1 MLSYTPFTTPNNWGY
16 IICRPCRVIDA
27 IPVPLPSLS
36 LSADAQIIDTNAQ
49 VVITQTFTLSKSN
62 FKSIFMPTTSSN
74 DKKKSKA
81 VEAVYRFP
89 LPENAAVCAFEC
101 EFNGSKIVGK
111 VKEKEEARQEYT
123 EAIKAG
129 KQASLLEQE
138 KPDVFQISIG
148 NLRLPDDDDDD
159 ETKVSTVV
167 TRITYVQELPTNT
180 EPNELRFGLLSKE
193 LKDRY
198 ASSSDSLPNYQ
209 TTDSKWAMS
218 TLVKPTGDSHEQHTV
233 QISITLPAPIRSITS
248 PSHSNV
254 VMETGTNL
262 TPSLKSHLKS
272 LRKEE
277 SMDINE
283 LDEPPF
289 DPAKAVVTLDSQESN
304 SGKYLDKELVVVVKA
319 DGLDK
324 PRCVVE
330 EHETDGTHAVSVT
343 LVPRFALNEV
353 RFCTVAPFLV
363 FLNSCALL
371 S

>member
-1 MLSYTPFTTPNNWGY
+1 MVALTTFTTPNNWGY
-16 IICRPCRVIDA
+16 IICRHYA
-27 IPVPLPSLS
+27 NPVPLPSLS
-36 LSADAQIIDTNAQ
+36 LSADAQIIDTNAK
-49 VVITQTFTLSKSN
+49 VVITQTFTISKSN
-62 FKSIFMPTTSSN
+62 FKSVSVPTTSFISDSN
-74 DKKKSKA
+74 NGKKKKKA

-101 EFNGSKIVGK
+101 EFNGTKIIGK

-129 KQASLLEQE
+129 NQASLLEQE

-148 NLRLPDDDDDD
+148 NLRLPDDDD
-159 ETKVSTVV
+159 ETKVNTIV
-167 TRITYVQELPTNT
+167 TRITYAQELPTNA

-193 LKDRY
+193 LGERY
-198 ASSSDSLPNYQ
+198 ASSFDSLPSFQ
-209 TTDSKWAMS
+209 TTDPTRALS
-218 TLVKPTGDSHEQHTV
+218 TLVKPNDDSQGQQSV

-254 VMETGTNL
+254 VLEIGTNL
-262 TPSLKSHLKS
+262 TSSLKHHLRS
-272 LRKEE
+272 LRQED
-277 SMDINE
+277 SMDTNE

-289 DPAKAVVTLDSQESN
+289 DPAKAVVTLDSEGTN
-304 SGKYLDKELVVVVKA
+304 SGKSLDKELVVVVKA
-319 DGLDK
+319 DGLDR

-353 RFCTVAPFLV
+353 CM
-363 FLNSCALL
+363 
-371 S
+371 